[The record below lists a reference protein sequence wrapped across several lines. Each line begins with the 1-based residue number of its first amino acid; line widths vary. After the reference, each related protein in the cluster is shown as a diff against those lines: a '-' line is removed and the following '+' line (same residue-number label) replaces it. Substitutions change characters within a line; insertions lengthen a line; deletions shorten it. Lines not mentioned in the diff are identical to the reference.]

1 MRNTKFRG
9 KSVSNDK
16 WVYGYLVPRSV
27 LEEPHYLEELWI
39 ATGFENECYPVI
51 KDSVGQFTGL
61 LDKNGK
67 EIYEKD
73 IVKCSSGCPHTV
85 EWVKEHGGTFFGG
98 MPTWYLSG
106 LNTGY
111 AWSGDEELIGNTT
124 DTPELL
130 TV

>member
-1 MRNTKFRG
+1 MRTIKFRAL
-9 KSVSNDK
+9 KDDMSNSN
-16 WVYGYLVPRSV
+16 WVYGSLVYSNGVPRISNDEG
-27 LEEPHYLEELWI
+27 LTFHS
-39 ATGFENECYPVI
+39 CI
-51 KDSVGQFTGL
+51 KGTEGQFTGL

>member
-67 EIYEKD
+67 EIYEGD
-73 IVKCSSGCPHTV
+73 LLHRHMGVNWIVIFISSKWEAHP
-85 EWVKEHGGTFFGG
+85 K
-98 MPTWYLSG
+98 LQ
-106 LNTGY
+106 NTGLY
-111 AWSGDEELIGNTT
+111 LDASQFKEAAINGNIT
-124 DTPELL
+124 DNPDFK
-130 TV
+130 